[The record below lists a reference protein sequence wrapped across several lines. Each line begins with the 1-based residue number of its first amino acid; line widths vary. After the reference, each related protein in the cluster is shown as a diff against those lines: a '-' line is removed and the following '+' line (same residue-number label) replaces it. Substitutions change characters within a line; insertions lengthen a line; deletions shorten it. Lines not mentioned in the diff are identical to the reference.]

1 MKKFLQIIGLFTILY
16 SFQYL
21 VAFADSPRKVLVEEA
36 TNTSCGPCAAQNP
49 SFQKWVK
56 DNFNDVIPVIYHAW
70 WPGSND
76 PFYLEDPTMNRG
88 RIQYYGIDQEG
99 VPSVR
104 VNGKKASPSSGWYAG
119 AAGDINALTNELNTY
134 RNTSSPITLVVAEQ
148 RSGAQSNVSVT
159 VQTTQA
165 LTGKKLRVAVI
176 EYFVSYDQPP
186 GTNGEKEFLWVARKM
201 LPDYSGTTI
210 NISAGSEQTF
220 NFSYTIKTNWNTNNI
235 YIVAWVQDDQTK
247 EVLQAGQN
255 LKVTKIQASTDNIY
269 LTIPRN
275 TQISPT
281 FQITNPNSELV
292 RVSVAL
298 NTNRSYIPAGWQATL
313 STNEVTLTPN
323 ETKTVTLNIKSGNKA
338 EFAVITLK
346 LTPKVT
352 NPSEESYPGVY
363 VLTEDTKYACFTL
376 VNSPSAYFAYNSITS
391 FPKYSVDCA
400 LVPFARD
407 ILTNYNFKDM
417 DLIVFGFSYWVRGI
431 LGGYYVESSDVFSL
445 LNSLFSNGKSTLITS
460 EVDLTFSAGSQGSA
474 NARDF
479 FNNKLFIAPNGTP
492 TLRVSV
498 DNNGVITG
506 TLQYP
511 GKGITNDPISN
522 GISITFNQNFNAQ
535 TYPYRIIF
543 TDFISIL
550 NPNYTKSILY
560 YDNDAN
566 KIGGVRV
573 DNNNYRAVFLT
584 SGFEGIYDVNTRNN
598 FVKKI
603 VDWLLEKTSNVG
615 PMISLSTSALD
626 FMEVP
631 IQTSKTLS
639 LDISNSGDQPL
650 IISEIYSD
658 PSFDPDGVFTI
669 ENLPT
674 LPLTLNP
681 QEKFTLNIKFTPIE
695 EQAYFGNLVIKSNSK
710 VNPEEIVS
718 LDGIG
723 VAANIP
729 IITSNKVEVDF
740 GNVVLQSSKVVDVDI
755 TNTGLADLIINN
767 IELVNNDEGAFSII
781 ASPETPTTLG
791 PQETT
796 TITLMFTPQ
805 QAKTYNALIRISSNA
820 SNDPS
825 LTIPLVGV
833 GEEAGSV
840 SEVNFADGITIKIKP
855 VPVTDMLTLT
865 IFNPN
870 LLESQISVKVYDLN
884 GKMILDLG
892 NVSIRSISNVF
903 TFELG
908 NYLPNGRYNLQFSK
922 GRAFS
927 TLPLLITH

>member
-1 MKKFLQIIGLFTILY
+1 MTLLSLQYFAVI
-16 SFQYL
+16 
-21 VAFADSPRKVLVEEA
+21 ADSPRKVLVEEA

-49 SFQKWVK
+49 AFQQWIK
-56 DNFNDVIPVIYHAW
+56 DNFDNVIPVIYHAW
-70 WPGSND
+70 WPGNND
-76 PFYLEDPTMNRG
+76 PFYLEDPAMNEG
-88 RIQYYGIDQEG
+88 RIKYYGIQG

-104 VNGKKASPSSGWYAG
+104 VNGKIAPASPGWYDG

-134 RNTSSPITLVVAEQ
+134 KNTTSPITLVVAEQ

-165 LTGKKLRVAVI
+165 LTGKKLRVAVV

-186 GTNGEKEFLWVARKM
+186 GTNGEKEFFWVARKM
-201 LPDYSGTTI
+201 LPDHSGTSI
-210 NISAGSEQTF
+210 NISAGSEKTF
-220 NFSYTIKTNWNTNNI
+220 DFSFTIKSNWNANNI
-235 YIVAWVQDDQTK
+235 YIVAWIQDDQTK

-298 NTNRSYIPAGWQATL
+298 NTSGSYIPAGWQATL
-313 STNEVTLTPN
+313 NTNEVVLAPN
-323 ETKTVTLNIKSGNKA
+323 ETKVVTLNIKSGNKA

-346 LTPKVT
+346 LIPKVN
-352 NPSEESYPGVY
+352 NPSEESKPGIY
-363 VLTEDTKYACFTL
+363 VLTEDTKYTCFAL
-376 VNSPSAYFAYNSITS
+376 ANSPSAYFAYNSMTS
-391 FPKYSVDCA
+391 FPKYSIDCA

-445 LNSLFSNGKSTLITS
+445 LNALFSNGKSALITS
-460 EVDLTFSAGSQGSA
+460 EVDLSFSVGSQGSA

-479 FNNKLFIAPNGTP
+479 FNNKLFIAPNGAP
-492 TLRVSV
+492 TLRVTV
-498 DNNGVITG
+498 DNNGRITG
-506 TLQYP
+506 TVQYP
-511 GKGITNDPISN
+511 GKGITNDPIGN
-522 GISITFNQNFNAQ
+522 GLSITFNQNYNPQ

-560 YDNDAN
+560 YDNDVN

-573 DNNNYRAVFLT
+573 DNGTYRAVFLT

-603 VDWLLEKTSNVG
+603 ADWLLEKASNVG
-615 PMISLSTSALD
+615 PMISLSATALD
-626 FMEVP
+626 FEEVP
-631 IQTSKTLS
+631 IQTSKTFS
-639 LDISNSGDQPL
+639 LDVGNTGDQPL

-658 PSFDPDGVFTI
+658 PSFDPDGVFAI
-669 ENLPT
+669 ENPPT
-674 LPLTLNP
+674 LPLALNP
-681 QEKFTLNIKFTPIE
+681 QEKYTLNIKFTPIE
-695 EQAYFGNLVIKSNSK
+695 EQAYFGSLVIKSNSK

-723 VAANIP
+723 VAANIS
-729 IITSNKVEVDF
+729 IITSSKTEVDF
-740 GNVVLQSSKVVDVDI
+740 GNVVLQNSKVVDVDI

-767 IELVNNDEGAFSII
+767 IELVNNNEGVFSII
-781 ASPETPTTLG
+781 SAQETPTTLG
-791 PQETT
+791 PHETT

-805 QAKTYNALIRISSNA
+805 QAINYNALLRISSNA

-825 LTIPLVGV
+825 FTIPLIGV

-840 SEVNFADGITIKIKP
+840 SEVNFADGMIIKINP
-855 VPVTDMLTLT
+855 VPVTDVLTLT
-865 IFNPN
+865 IFNPY
-870 LLESQISVKVYDLN
+870 LLESLIKIKVYDLN

-892 NVSIRSISNVF
+892 NVSVRRNSNEF
-903 TFELG
+903 TFDFG
-908 NYLPNGRYNLQFSK
+908 NYLPNGRYNLQLSNGK
-922 GRAFS
+922 AFS
-927 TLPLLITH
+927 TIPLLITH

>member
-1 MKKFLQIIGLFTILY
+1 MKKFLQIIGLFIILY
-16 SFQYL
+16 SLQYF

-36 TNTSCGPCAAQNP
+36 VNTSCGSCASQNP
-49 SFQKWVK
+49 SFQKWIK
-56 DNFNDVIPVIYHAW
+56 DNFDDVIPVIYHAW

-148 RSGAQSNVSVT
+148 RSGTQSNVSVT
-159 VQTTQA
+159 LQTTQV
-165 LTGKKLRVAVI
+165 LTGKKLRVAVV
-176 EYFVSYDQPP
+176 EYFISYDQPP
-186 GTNGEKEFLWVARKM
+186 GTNGEKKFLWVTRKM

-210 NISAGSEQTF
+210 NISADSEQTF
-220 NFSYTIKTNWNTNNI
+220 NFTYSLKTNWNANNI
-235 YIVAWVQDDQTK
+235 YIVAWIQDDQTK

-255 LKVTKIQASTDNIY
+255 LKVSRIQASTDNVY

-298 NTNRSYIPAGWQATL
+298 NTSGSYIPAGWQATL
-313 STNEVTLTPN
+313 STNEIVLTPN

-338 EFAVITLK
+338 DFAVITLK

-376 VNSPSAYFAYNSITS
+376 ANSPSAYFAYNSLTS

-407 ILTNYNFKDM
+407 ILTNYNFKEM
-417 DLIVFGFSYWVRGI
+417 DLNVFGFSYWVRGV
-431 LGGYYVESSDVFSL
+431 LGGYYVESSDIFSL
-445 LNSLFSNGKSTLITS
+445 LNSLFSNGKSALITS
-460 EVDLTFSAGSQGSA
+460 EVDLTFSVGSQGSA

-492 TLRVSV
+492 TRRVSV

-506 TLQYP
+506 TLQFL
-511 GKGITNDPISN
+511 GKGVTNDPIGN
-522 GISITFNQNFNAQ
+522 GLSITFNQNYNSQ

-560 YDNDAN
+560 YDNDDS

-573 DNNNYRAVFLT
+573 DNGTYRAVFLT

-603 VDWLLEKTSNVG
+603 VEWLLEKTSNVG
-615 PMISLSTSALD
+615 PMISLSTTSLD

-631 IQTSKTLS
+631 IQTFKTLS
-639 LDISNSGDQPL
+639 VDVSNSGDQPL

-669 ENLPT
+669 ENPPT

-681 QEKFTLNIKFTPIE
+681 QEKYTLNIKFTPIE
-695 EQAYFGNLVIKSNSK
+695 EQAYFGSLVIKSNSI

-723 VAANIP
+723 IVANIP
-729 IITSNKVEVDF
+729 VIFSNRTEVDF
-740 GNVVLQSSKVVDVDI
+740 GNVVLQRSKVVDVDI

-767 IELVNNDEGAFSII
+767 IELVNNNEGAFSIV
-781 ASPETPTTLG
+781 SVPETPATLG
-791 PQETT
+791 PHETT

-805 QAKTYNALIRISSNA
+805 QSITYNALLRISSNA
-820 SNDPS
+820 SNYPS
-825 LTIPLVGV
+825 FTLPLIGV
-833 GEEAGSV
+833 GEEVGSV
-840 SEVNFADGITIKIKP
+840 SEVNLADGIIIKIKP
-855 VPVTDMLTLT
+855 IPVTYMLTLT

-870 LLESQISVKVYDLN
+870 LLASQIKIKVYDLN

-892 NVSIRSISNVF
+892 NVSITSISNEF
-903 TFELG
+903 TFDLG
-908 NYLPNGRYNLQFSK
+908 NYLPNGRYNLQLSNGK
-922 GRAFS
+922 AVS
-927 TLPLLITH
+927 TIPLLITH

>member
-1 MKKFLQIIGLFTILY
+1 MKKFFQIIGLLIILH
-16 SFQYL
+16 SFQYSI
-21 VAFADSPRKVLVEEA
+21 AFADSPRKVLVEEA
-36 TNTSCGPCAAQNP
+36 TNTSCGPCASQNP
-49 SFQKWVK
+49 AFQQWVK
-56 DNFNDVIPVIYHAW
+56 NNFDIVIPVIYHAW
-70 WPGSND
+70 WPGPND
-76 PFYLEDPTMNRG
+76 PFYLEDPAMNRG

-104 VNGKKASPSSGWYAG
+104 VNGKKATPSTGWYAG

-134 RNTSSPITLVVAEQ
+134 RNTNSPITLVVAEQ
-148 RSGAQSNVSVT
+148 RTGAQSNVSVT
-159 VQTTQA
+159 VQSTQA
-165 LTGKKLRVAVI
+165 LTGKKLRVAVL
-176 EYFVSYDQPP
+176 EYFIAYDQPP
-186 GTNGEKEFLWVARKM
+186 GTNGEKEFFWVARKM

-220 NFSYTIKTNWNTNNI
+220 NFTYTIKTTWKANNI

-247 EVLQAGQN
+247 EVLQAAQN

-292 RVSVAL
+292 RVSVGL
-298 NTNRSYIPAGWQATL
+298 NTNGSYIPAGWQATL
-313 STNEVTLTPN
+313 NTNEVILAPN
-323 ETKTVTLNIKSGNKA
+323 ETKNVTLNIKSGNKA

-363 VLTEDTKYACFTL
+363 VLTEDTKYACFAL
-376 VNSPSAYFAYNSITS
+376 ANSPSAYFAYNSITS
-391 FPKYSVDCA
+391 FPKYSVDCS

-431 LGGYYVESSDVFSL
+431 LGGYFVESSDVFSL
-445 LNSLFSNGKSTLITS
+445 LNALFSNGKSTLLTS
-460 EVDLTFSAGSQGSA
+460 EVDLSFSVGSQGSA

-511 GKGITNDPISN
+511 GKGGTNDPIGN
-522 GISITFNQNFNAQ
+522 GLSITFNQNYNSQ

-560 YDNDAN
+560 YDNDVN

-573 DNNNYRAVFLT
+573 DNGKYRAVFLT

-603 VDWLLEKTSNVG
+603 VDWLLEKTSNSG
-615 PMISLSTSALD
+615 PMISLSTTALD

-631 IQTSKTLS
+631 VQTSKTLS

-658 PSFDPDGVFTI
+658 PSFDPNGVFTI

-681 QEKFTLNIKFTPIE
+681 KEKYTLNIKFTPIE
-695 EQAYFGNLVIKSNSK
+695 EQSYFGSLVIKSNSK

-729 IITSNKVEVDF
+729 IISSSKTEVDF
-740 GNVVLQSSKVVDVDI
+740 GNVVLQNSKVVDVDI
-755 TNTGLADLIINN
+755 TNTGIADLVISN
-767 IELVNNDEGAFSII
+767 IELVNNNEEVFSII
-781 ASPETPTTLG
+781 SAPETPATLG
-791 PQETT
+791 PYEST

-805 QAKTYNALIRISSNA
+805 QAITYNALLRILSNA
-820 SNDPS
+820 SNNPT
-825 LTIPLVGV
+825 LTIPLAGV
-833 GEEAGSV
+833 GEEVGSV
-840 SEVNFADGITIKIKP
+840 SEVNFADGTIIKIKP
-855 VPVTDMLTLT
+855 IPVTDILTLS

-870 LLESQISVKVYDLN
+870 LVESQINIKVYDLN

-892 NVSIRSISNVF
+892 NVSARSISNEL
-903 TFELG
+903 TFDLG
-908 NYLPNGRYNLQFSK
+908 NYLPSGRYNLQLSNGK
-922 GRAFS
+922 AFS